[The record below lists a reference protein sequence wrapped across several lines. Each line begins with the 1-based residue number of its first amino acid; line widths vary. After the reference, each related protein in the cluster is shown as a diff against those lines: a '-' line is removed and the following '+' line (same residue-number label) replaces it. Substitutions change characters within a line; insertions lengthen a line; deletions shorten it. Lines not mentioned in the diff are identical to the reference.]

1 MCVYIQEAI
10 YDEDKL
16 LKIVDNLQILDVVQ
30 KYLILSIDY
39 QNIIDLLVLSPFVDE
54 LIAKEKVLSI
64 ELSTYRKAIQIML
77 PNGIKIVDN

>member
-1 MCVYIQEAI
+1 MRTE

-16 LKIVDNLQILDVVQ
+16 LEIVDNLPILDVVQ
-30 KYLILSIDY
+30 KHLILSIAY
-39 QNIIDLLVLSPFVDE
+39 QNVIDLLVLSPYADE
-54 LIAKEKVLSI
+54 LIAKEKVLGI